1 MVRISSY
8 SLILQLK
15 NHVYLK
21 VRGKRIWLWALLG
34 CLSGV
39 LRAQVSGRVA
49 DSDTGEPILSA
60 NVYYESQRHIG
71 TTTDRKGH
79 YVLKAPGRADTVVF
93 SFVGYEPVRLPVK
106 AREKRTLNVRLKSRD
121 RKLSE
126 LVVKPKRRRYS
137 RKNNPAVELM
147 RKVIAAKGRHDLK
160 QNDFFRYDKYQRIT
174 FGFNNITQEFM
185 DSGFLRKYPV
195 FLRQV
200 EFCPQTQ
207 TNILPLTYN
216 ETSSEH
222 IYRKQPEAER
232 ELVRGTNSEGLNEL
246 FATGDIVNIVLQRFF
261 ADVNIY
267 DNSINLLERYFTSPL
282 SSSHAIAFYQY
293 YIMDTL
299 EVEGDP
305 CIELSFVPQN
315 PQDFGFSGRL
325 WILADGSYQVKR
337 CLVNLPVR
345 SSVNFISNLVIEQ
358 DFATLSNGQ
367 RVLVRD
373 HMIAELGALKKF
385 HNMLVKR
392 TTSYTG
398 FDFSPIADG
407 RFAQREIP
415 REGVPQVKD
424 EDFWALHRT
433 DSLTRSEASMSTMV
447 RDMTR
452 KRGFGWI
459 LWIVRAF
466 VENYVE
472 TSPPGKKNYV
482 DFGPVNTVVSSNFID
497 RVRLRASAQTT
508 AHFNPHLFLK
518 GYVAYGLKDR
528 KWKYEGEI
536 EYSFLKKRYS
546 PEEFPRNSIAVS
558 TRYDVMAPS
567 DALLP
572 TDKDNVFTS
581 LKTQTI
587 DQMSYF
593 RQYCV
598 RYVYEFDNHFGITA
612 QLRHITQT
620 PTGALSYRNLAGA
633 TVPELTQS
641 EATLGFR
648 YAPGEQVVVTK
659 QRRHPVNHN
668 FPVYT
673 LMHTTGFKGILGGD
687 YASNYTE
694 LSVTKRFWLNS
705 WGRID
710 LYGRAG
716 AQWNKVPFPLLIT
729 PAANNSYIIQR
740 GMFNMINNMEFM
752 NDRFVSLDFQWDMSG
767 KLFNRIPLLKH
778 LKWREVIGFK
788 ALYGAL
794 TDKNNPFR
802 QDGGSELFEFPARG
816 GQPTSFVMGDTP
828 YMELNVGI
836 HNIFKILRVDYV
848 RRLNYLDMPN
858 VKKHGVRFV
867 LQFDF

>member
-1 MVRISSY
+1 M
-8 SLILQLK
+8 LCC
-15 NHVYLK
+15 
-21 VRGKRIWLWALLG
+21 
-34 CLSGV
+34 CLSGI
-39 LRAQVSGRVA
+39 LRAQISGRVI
-49 DSDTGEPILSA
+49 DSDTGEPIPSA
-60 NVYYESQRHIG
+60 NVYYENQKHVG
-71 TTTDRKGH
+71 TTTDRR
-79 YVLKAPGRADTVVF
+79 GRFTLRASGRKDSVVF
-93 SFVGYEPVRLPVK
+93 SFVGYETVKRPVRSG
-106 AREKRTLNVRLKSRD
+106 EKRTINISMKSLD
-121 RKLSE
+121 RELSE
-126 LVVKPKRRRYS
+126 LVVKPKRRKYS

-147 RKVIAAKGRHDLK
+147 RKVIAAKGHNDLK
-160 QNDFFRYDKYQRIT
+160 RNDYYRYDKYQRIT

-185 DSGFLRKYPV
+185 DSGFLKKYP
-195 FLRQV
+195 LLLKQV

-222 IYRKQPEAER
+222 IYRKLPEAER
-232 ELVRGTNSEGLNEL
+232 DFVRGTNSEGLNEL

-282 SSSHAIAFYQY
+282 SESHAIIFYQY

-299 EVEGDP
+299 DVEGDK
-305 CIELSFVPQN
+305 CIELSFIPRN

-325 WILADGSYQVKR
+325 WVLADSSYQVKR

-358 DFATLSNGQ
+358 DFATLPNGQ
-367 RVLVRD
+367 RVLVKD
-373 HMIAELGALKKF
+373 NMIAEMGALKRY

-392 TTSYTG
+392 TTAYTG
-398 FDFSPIADG
+398 FDFSPIADE
-407 RFAQREIP
+407 RFEQRETP
-415 REGVPQVKD
+415 REGVPQIKD
-424 EDFWALHRT
+424 ETFWAQHRT
-433 DSLTRSEASMSTMV
+433 DTLTRSEAGMSTMV

-452 KRGFGWI
+452 KKGFGWI

-497 RVRLRASAQTT
+497 KVRLRASAQTT
-508 AHFNPHLFLK
+508 ANLNPHLFLK
-518 GYVAYGLKDR
+518 GYVAYGIRDR

-536 EYSFLKKRYS
+536 EYSFLKKQYS

-572 TDKDNVFTS
+572 TDKDNVFAS
-581 LKTQTI
+581 FKTQTI

-593 RQYCV
+593 RQYSV

-620 PTGALSYRNLAGA
+620 PTGSLFYRNLDGLM
-633 TVPELTQS
+633 VPKLTQS
-641 EATLGFR
+641 EATLSLR

-668 FPVYT
+668 YPIFT
-673 LMHTTGFKGILGGD
+673 LMHTAGFKGVLGGD

-694 LSVTKRFWLNS
+694 LSLTKRFWLNS

-710 LYGRAG
+710 VYARAG

-729 PAANNSYIIQR
+729 PEANNSYIIQR
-740 GMFNMINNMEFM
+740 NMFNLINNMEFM
-752 NDRFVSLDFQWDMSG
+752 NDRFVSVALQWDLSG

-788 ALYGAL
+788 TLYGAL
-794 TDKNNPFR
+794 TDKNNPYK
-802 QDGGSELFEFPARG
+802 QAGGGELFDFPSRNG
-816 GQPTSFVMGDTP
+816 MPTSFVMGDAP

-836 HNIFKILRVDYV
+836 HNIFKFLRVDYV
-848 RRLNYLDMPN
+848 RRLNYLDLPN
-858 VKKHGVRFV
+858 VKKNGVRFV

>member
-1 MVRISSY
+1 M
-8 SLILQLK
+8 LCC
-15 NHVYLK
+15 
-21 VRGKRIWLWALLG
+21 

-39 LRAQVSGRVA
+39 IRAQISGRVI
-49 DSDTGEPILSA
+49 DSDTGEPIPSA
-60 NVYYESQRHIG
+60 NVYYESQRHVG
-71 TTTDRKGH
+71 TTTDRR
-79 YVLKAPGRADTVVF
+79 GRFTLRVSGRRDTLVV
-93 SFVGYEPVRLPVK
+93 SFVGYETVKRAVR
-106 AREKRTLNVRLKSRD
+106 AGEKRTVNVSMKSLD
-121 RKLSE
+121 RELSE
-126 LVVKPKRRRYS
+126 LVVKPKRQKYS

-147 RKVIAAKGRHDLK
+147 RKVIAAKGQNDLK
-160 QNDFFRYDKYQRIT
+160 NNDYYRYDKYQRIT

-185 DSGFLRKYPV
+185 DSGFLRRYP
-195 FLRQV
+195 LLLKQV
-200 EFCPQTQ
+200 EYCPQTQ

-222 IYRKQPEAER
+222 IFRKQPEAER
-232 ELVRGTNSEGLNEL
+232 DFVRGTNSEGLNEL

-282 SSSHAIAFYQY
+282 SESHAVTFYQY

-299 EVEGDP
+299 DVEGDK
-305 CIELSFVPQN
+305 CIELSFIPRN

-325 WILADGSYQVKR
+325 WVLADSSYQVKR

-358 DFATLSNGQ
+358 DFATLPNGQ
-367 RVLVRD
+367 RVLVKD
-373 HMIAELGALKKF
+373 NMIAELGALKKY

-392 TTSYTG
+392 TTAYTG
-398 FDFSPIADG
+398 FDFSPIADE
-407 RFAQREIP
+407 RFGQREIP
-415 REGVPQVKD
+415 REGVPQIKD
-424 EDFWALHRT
+424 ESFWAQHRT
-433 DSLTRSEASMSTMV
+433 DTLTRSEASMSTMV
-447 RDMTR
+447 SDMTK

-459 LWIVRAF
+459 IWIVRAF

-497 RVRLRASAQTT
+497 NVRFRASAQTT
-508 AHFNPHLFLK
+508 ANLNPHLFLK
-518 GYVAYGLKDR
+518 GYVAYGIRDR

-536 EYSFLKKRYS
+536 EYSFLEKQYS
-546 PEEFPRNSIAVS
+546 QEEFPRNSIAVS

-572 TDKDNVFTS
+572 TDKDNVFAS
-581 LKTQTI
+581 FKTQTI
-587 DQMSYF
+587 DHMSYF
-593 RQYCV
+593 RQYSV

-620 PTGALSYRNLAGA
+620 PTGSLFYRNLDGLM
-633 TVPELTQS
+633 VPKLTQS
-641 EATLGFR
+641 EATLSLR

-668 FPVYT
+668 YPIFT
-673 LMHTTGFKGILGGD
+673 LMHTAGFKGVLGGD

-694 LSVTKRFWLNS
+694 LSLTKRFWLNS

-710 LYGRAG
+710 VYARAG

-729 PAANNSYIIQR
+729 PEANNSYIIQR
-740 GMFNMINNMEFM
+740 NMFNLINNMEFM
-752 NDRFVSLDFQWDMSG
+752 NDRFVSVALQWDLSG

-788 ALYGAL
+788 TLYGAL
-794 TDKNNPFR
+794 TDKNNPYK
-802 QDGGSELFEFPARG
+802 QAGGGELFDLPSRNG
-816 GQPTSFVMGDTP
+816 MPTSFVMGDAP

-836 HNIFKILRVDYV
+836 HNIFKFLRVDYV
-848 RRLNYLDMPN
+848 RRLNYLDLPN
-858 VKKHGVRFV
+858 VKKNGVRFV

>member
-1 MVRISSY
+1 M
-8 SLILQLK
+8 LCC
-15 NHVYLK
+15 
-21 VRGKRIWLWALLG
+21 

-39 LRAQVSGRVA
+39 IRAQISGRVI
-49 DSDTGEPILSA
+49 DSDTGEPIPSA
-60 NVYYESQRHIG
+60 NVYYESQRHVG
-71 TTTDRKGH
+71 TTTDRR
-79 YVLKAPGRADTVVF
+79 GRFTLRVSGRRDTLVV
-93 SFVGYEPVRLPVK
+93 SFVGYETVKRAVR
-106 AREKRTLNVRLKSRD
+106 AGEKRTVNVSMKSLD
-121 RKLSE
+121 RELSE
-126 LVVKPKRRRYS
+126 LVVKPKRQKYS

-147 RKVIAAKGRHDLK
+147 RKVIAAKGQNDLK
-160 QNDFFRYDKYQRIT
+160 NNDYYRYDKYQRIT

-185 DSGFLRKYPV
+185 DSGFLRRYP
-195 FLRQV
+195 LLLKQV
-200 EFCPQTQ
+200 EYCPQTQ

-222 IYRKQPEAER
+222 IFRKQPEAER
-232 ELVRGTNSEGLNEL
+232 DFVRGTNSEGLNEL

-282 SSSHAIAFYQY
+282 SESHAVTFYQY

-299 EVEGDP
+299 DVEGDK
-305 CIELSFVPQN
+305 CIELSFIPRN

-325 WILADGSYQVKR
+325 WVLADSSYQVKR

-358 DFATLSNGQ
+358 DFATLPNGQ
-367 RVLVRD
+367 RVLVKD
-373 HMIAELGALKKF
+373 NMIAELGALKKY

-392 TTSYTG
+392 TTAYTG
-398 FDFSPIADG
+398 FDFSPIADE
-407 RFAQREIP
+407 RFGQREIP
-415 REGVPQVKD
+415 REGVPQIKD
-424 EDFWALHRT
+424 ETFWAQHRT
-433 DSLTRSEASMSTMV
+433 DTLTRSEASMSTMV
-447 RDMTR
+447 SDMTK

-459 LWIVRAF
+459 IWIVRAF

-497 RVRLRASAQTT
+497 NVRFRASAQTT
-508 AHFNPHLFLK
+508 ANLNPHLFLK
-518 GYVAYGLKDR
+518 GYVAYGIRDR

-536 EYSFLKKRYS
+536 EYSFLEKQYS
-546 PEEFPRNSIAVS
+546 QEEFPRNSIAVS

-572 TDKDNVFTS
+572 TDKDNVFAS
-581 LKTQTI
+581 FKTQTI
-587 DQMSYF
+587 DHMSYF
-593 RQYCV
+593 RQYSV

-620 PTGALSYRNLAGA
+620 PTGSLFYRNLDGLM
-633 TVPELTQS
+633 VPKLTQS
-641 EATLGFR
+641 EATLSLR

-668 FPVYT
+668 YPIFT
-673 LMHTTGFKGILGGD
+673 LMHTAGFKGVLGGD

-694 LSVTKRFWLNS
+694 LSLTKRFWLNS

-710 LYGRAG
+710 VYARAG

-729 PAANNSYIIQR
+729 PEANNSYIIQR
-740 GMFNMINNMEFM
+740 NMFNLINNMEFM
-752 NDRFVSLDFQWDMSG
+752 NDRFVSVALQWDLSG

-788 ALYGAL
+788 TLYGAL
-794 TDKNNPFR
+794 TDKNNPYK
-802 QDGGSELFEFPARG
+802 QAGGGELFDFPSRNG
-816 GQPTSFVMGDTP
+816 MPTSFVMGDAP

-836 HNIFKILRVDYV
+836 HNIFKFLRVDYV
-848 RRLNYLDMPN
+848 RRLNYLDLPN
-858 VKKHGVRFV
+858 VKKNGVRFV